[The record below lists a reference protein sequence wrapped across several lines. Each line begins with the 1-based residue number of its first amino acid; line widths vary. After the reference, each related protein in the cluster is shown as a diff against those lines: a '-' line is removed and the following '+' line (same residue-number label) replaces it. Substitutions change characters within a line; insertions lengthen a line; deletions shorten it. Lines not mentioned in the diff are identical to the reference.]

1 MAATGGGKIRSRRY
15 HIASKPYAKGKQQQP
30 GLISRVTDTV
40 KSIVP
45 SWLQKYFRNGEVAED
60 ETTPVGLERNNV
72 APPPN
77 GNEDTTPLPDGRDSP
92 EPRTSHMEPSTSRA
106 SLNFQ
111 DALSRPPINRTHLQ
125 FPSLD
130 GSPALGAGTNS
141 IFSQP
146 STSTAHFSA
155 SPFALSSNFSLV
167 KEIKDSSS
175 QHEDDNI
182 STTSGFSSRASDK
195 DVPTSKAVPLLW
207 SPETERTQSGSHP
220 AHSGVKK
227 PAFNLSVFGTSS
239 SSVLNSSVLNSSQLG
254 NSPFYPGK
262 TTYGGA
268 AAIRSARS
276 RPATPYQPP
285 VRRQIKAKPA
295 GTQLCGVTSATAR
308 RILQSLERMS
318 SPLADAKRIPSTVSS
333 PLSAS
338 LNHTDLD
345 ISNFQA
351 KRKRLEPSVPPVQ
364 KLVVPT
370 AAAVSGNRSMSFRP
384 SLTPGGL
391 NRVIDKTNR
400 ETPVRQSPSISES
413 SKAPLPSTSSLSYPL
428 SSTPTTSSTGSG
440 GGKMK
445 RERAIRPSS
454 KRPDDEVAEEL
465 DLPPASLPSN
475 FTLPKFNFSSP
486 PPTSSLSSSTT
497 PLTTVYEERTEK
509 KVPSVPSTPP
519 SVPFTFSSPIVK
531 ATAASPQSF
540 SPSSGFTFSAPTMKT
555 SLSYSNGNI
564 ATTAEPV
571 KSAASEEK
579 EFDGPFKPA
588 KVLKQGSVL
597 DILKGPGFV
606 SSGQSL
612 ADRPSQ
618 TSSLNQS
625 TPSAPVS
632 GFGDKFRPPAGS
644 WSCGTCL
651 LQNKSSDKK
660 CVACFAPQPNTD
672 SASKSDSK
680 AAATTGSL
688 SSLFAPPAGS
698 WDCDTCLVRNKPEVV
713 KCVACDT
720 AKPGTG
726 VKSSLILPP
735 LAKASSDLSSASTT
749 TTTSSTGMGLLGFGD
764 KFKKPEGSW
773 DCDMCMV
780 QNKSQDVKCVAC
792 QSAKPGA
799 AVVSSAPASTPAPL
813 LGFGDKFKKPEG
825 SWECEMCC
833 VQNKAE
839 DQNCVACQ
847 STKPGAKIESKGFS
861 SSFGVQS
868 NMTDSSSS
876 GFKFGTGSA
885 DSTSAGLKFGGTF
898 SDSSSSTG
906 GIKFGFGSS
915 NSTSNGGGFKFGGSF
930 SEAGSGGIKLGSNS
944 LESTTNTSSS
954 GGFKFGSALTTTAS
968 TSDEKKTESQD
979 SSTGFKFGCGS
990 ILGSQA
996 ASYENST
1003 LSFGAKPTE
1012 KGSSS
1017 SPFTFSVPQSKAE
1030 RDDAPASSQTI
1041 SVTTTSAANTIPV
1054 FGKPLVA
1061 ESLPVAPKF
1070 GEIATKESTQVNST
1084 FSFAKPEEKNTSAP
1098 SGGLLFGATKE
1109 AEISAPSMG
1118 FSFSTQEPPKD
1129 LPKPKLAFGNPA
1141 ETTETSKASFAFDT
1155 SAPKPT
1161 FGFMANSSCTPASSN
1176 SIPSLFGTPT
1186 TSSQAPAP
1194 TSTFLFGQSSSSDPT
1209 PAKPFMFGQQ
1219 QDSQPSAP
1227 TAPAAAP
1234 APAQPFQFGSNSSTP
1249 GFAFGGAPSST
1260 PTSAAPAPAANPSPF
1275 GFGSAAPS
1283 SGFGS
1288 GQTPVFGQGAPAFG
1302 SAAPSFS
1309 ATSSPAPSFGAKP
1322 SSNPGFGQQTNP
1334 TPTFGS
1340 TAASA
1345 GQAGFQF
1352 GSSAGGGFSF
1362 GQNPPTFNIG
1372 ISFTYVVSSS
1382 LATMAFVSVANLL
1395 TFNGMVFKSLSVVT
1409 KEELRDGESGLRG
1422 VPLEG
1427 KEKKRKKILLGT
1439 KIHADRDRTKSI
1451 LEYVDETTKPIS
1463 NNQGIL
1469 GKRVVHMK
1477 KFPLDGD
1484 SEGKGASLFIV
1495 PINVKENSK
1504 SVYQP
1509 GSPSFYCLQD
1519 IMRVCSETSAHFSSI
1534 TSKML
1539 LALDKWLAEQHTVP
1553 HAIPALF
1560 RPAPVDRVKT
1570 NVSNPAYVVESKQ
1583 TDSLLHMGYTAL
1595 EIKSK
1600 MMSLEKADM
1609 CIENPLYGSDLQYTN
1624 RSTK

>member
-15 HIASKPYAKGKQQQP
+15 HIASKPYAKGKQQP

-45 SWLQKYFRNGEVAED
+45 SWLQKYFRNGEVAEG
-60 ETTPVGLERNNV
+60 ETTPVGVEQNNV

-77 GNEDTTPLPDGRDSP
+77 GNEETTPLPDGRDSP
-92 EPRTSHMEPSTSRA
+92 EPSTSHMEPSTSRA

-111 DALSRPPINRTHLQ
+111 DALSRPPINRTHLH

-130 GSPALGAGTNS
+130 GSPALGAGTS
-141 IFSQP
+141 SLFSQP
-146 STSTAHFSA
+146 STSTAPFSA
-155 SPFALSSNFSLV
+155 SPFAVSSNFSLV

-195 DVPTSKAVPLLW
+195 DVPTSKTVPLLW
-207 SPETERTQSGSHP
+207 SPETERTQSGSQP

-227 PAFNLSVFGTSS
+227 PAFNLSVFGISS

-268 AAIRSARS
+268 AAIRSART

-295 GTQLCGVTSATAR
+295 GAQLCGVTSATAR

-370 AAAVSGNRSMSFRP
+370 VAAVSGNRSMSFRP

-400 ETPVRQSPSISES
+400 ETPVRQSPPILES

-428 SSTPTTSSTGSG
+428 SSTPTTSSAGSG

-454 KRPDDEVAEEL
+454 KRPDDEVAEEP

-486 PPTSSLSSSTT
+486 PPTSSLSAITT
-497 PLTTVYEERTEK
+497 PLTTVSEERAEK
-509 KVPSVPSTPP
+509 KVPPAPSTPP

-531 ATAASPQSF
+531 ATTASPPSF

-555 SLSYSNGNI
+555 SMSYSNGKI
-564 ATTAEPV
+564 TTTVEPV

-579 EFDGPFKPA
+579 EFEGPFKPA

-618 TSSLNQS
+618 TSSLTQS

-651 LQNKSSDKK
+651 LQKKSSDKK

-680 AAATTGSL
+680 PAESTGSL
-688 SSLFAPPAGS
+688 RSLFAPPAGS

-735 LAKASSDLSSASTT
+735 LAKASSVLSSASSASTT

-773 DCDMCMV
+773 DCDVCMV
-780 QNKSQDVKCVAC
+780 QNKSHDVKCVAC

-833 VQNKAE
+833 VQNKAG
-839 DQNCVACQ
+839 DQKCVACQ
-847 STKPGAKIESKGFS
+847 SAKPGAKIESKGFS
-861 SSFGVQS
+861 SSFEVQS
-868 NMTDSSSS
+868 NSTDSSSS

-906 GIKFGFGSS
+906 GITFGFGSS

-930 SEAGSGGIKLGSNS
+930 SDAASGGIKLCSS
-944 LESTTNTSSS
+944 SSESTTSTSSS
-954 GGFKFGSALTTTAS
+954 GGFKFGSVLTTTAS

-979 SSTGFKFGCGS
+979 SSTGIKFGGASGS
-990 ILGSQA
+990 IFGSQA
-996 ASYENST
+996 ASSENST

-1030 RDDAPASSQTI
+1030 KDDAPASSKTV
-1041 SVTTTSAANTIPV
+1041 STTTTSAAANAIPV
-1054 FGKPLVA
+1054 FGKQLVA
-1061 ESLPVAPKF
+1061 ESIPAAPKF
-1070 GEIATKESTQVNST
+1070 GETATNESTQVTST
-1084 FSFAKPEEKNTSAP
+1084 FSFAKPDEKDTSAP

-1118 FSFSTQEPPKD
+1118 FSFSKQEPPKD
-1129 LPKPKLAFGNPA
+1129 LPKPSFAFGNPA
-1141 ETTETSKASFAFDT
+1141 ETTETSKASFAFGKPAETTEPQKPSFAFGKPVETSEPTKPSFAFGKPVETSEPTKPSFAFGQSMADT

-1161 FGFMANSSCTPASSN
+1161 FGFMANSSCTPASS
-1176 SIPSLFGTPT
+1176 SSTPSLFGTPT

-1194 TSTFLFGQSSSSDPT
+1194 TSTFIFGQSSSSDPT
-1209 PAKPFMFGQQ
+1209 PAKTFMFGQQ
-1219 QDSQPSAP
+1219 QDSQPAAP
-1227 TAPAAAP
+1227 AAPAAAP
-1234 APAQPFQFGSNSSTP
+1234 TPAQPFQFGSSSNSSAP
-1249 GFAFGGAPSST
+1249 GFAFGGAASST
-1260 PTSAAPAPAANPSPF
+1260 PASAAPAPAANPSPF
-1275 GFGSAAPS
+1275 GFNSATPS
-1283 SGFGS
+1283 SSFGS

-1309 ATSSPAPSFGAKP
+1309 ATASPAPSFGAKP

-1345 GQAGFQF
+1345 GQGGFQF
-1352 GSSAGGGFSF
+1352 GSSGGFGSPGSSSGVFAFGAWSAAPSTPAASPAMPTVNAPSSGGFSF
-1362 GQNPPTFNIG
+1362 GQTPPAFNIG
-1372 ISFTYVVSSS
+1372 LSGQNSAQNSI
-1382 LATMAFVSVANLL
+1382 AGRKIKMAV
-1395 TFNGMVFKSLSVVT
+1395 
-1409 KEELRDGESGLRG
+1409 RR
-1422 VPLEG
+1422 
-1427 KEKKRKKILLGT
+1427 RK
-1439 KIHADRDRTKSI
+1439 
-1451 LEYVDETTKPIS
+1451 
-1463 NNQGIL
+1463 
-1469 GKRVVHMK
+1469 
-1477 KFPLDGD
+1477 
-1484 SEGKGASLFIV
+1484 
-1495 PINVKENSK
+1495 
-1504 SVYQP
+1504 
-1509 GSPSFYCLQD
+1509 
-1519 IMRVCSETSAHFSSI
+1519 
-1534 TSKML
+1534 
-1539 LALDKWLAEQHTVP
+1539 
-1553 HAIPALF
+1553 
-1560 RPAPVDRVKT
+1560 
-1570 NVSNPAYVVESKQ
+1570 
-1583 TDSLLHMGYTAL
+1583 
-1595 EIKSK
+1595 
-1600 MMSLEKADM
+1600 
-1609 CIENPLYGSDLQYTN
+1609 
-1624 RSTK
+1624 